1 MNWFDKARHFAFR
14 KAETPE
20 WLTSWVPNN
29 AVTGSDGE
37 NIPRDRRTA
46 AQLAGSGRHWTL
58 SQLYPAYQ
66 ALCPKGSR
74 LTHDVSSNPPPYE
87 PLDPKSEEDWHYIDD
102 IYAYLQA
109 HGITGDTAKSLVGED
124 DHLLEMTPRVIYEP
138 EFLKKRDA
146 IVQGTVAS
154 AMQPNIR
161 LGMSRE
167 RGANDYGNRLYFSH
181 PDTGR
186 SIPLFHY
193 WDTIEAPRDDR
204 SVRTSI
210 FLPTLRL
217 DHTDDES
224 AKYHGDIIRR
234 IEATY
239 PGLWSPRREGAHQ
252 YPISY
257 IGSMH
262 THPLGSTTKPS
273 GQDLKVATPE
283 NWDGRTGNAKL
294 ETIIVPGF
302 DPDAFTEYAS
312 KYPATRKGQ
321 YEAKINRAV
330 ANVLYLRGLLPA
342 SAVHPYDGMFI
353 REDTNTF
360 LTPEEM
366 NDPDL
371 KNVYA
376 DQMDA
381 DKLLL
386 LAHPFASTMLQMK
399 FPVFK
404 TDWKDGT
411 RTLSDAEIIEKDRQ
425 RRMNL
430 RNTKIY
436 VRSGYPKAGN
446 TDSGEVI
453 TGPFDYIGVQPSQAA
468 VAGTIDAPGYLLHGS
483 HNGVS
488 GGTYRHVD
496 PRHLFDGPVPGQ
508 RNYGFDLPPSGE
520 KFQYDVWNHMHGRN
534 TPGGA
539 FPPRVATR
547 KYVLGTPTQDEHER
561 NANDQHYGL
570 DLIDEPDPNDDP
582 WAGMDVLDVPPVPH
596 DPDNPGPSML
606 IRSLQK
612 SFFHLKRRSLKDTGY

>member
-1 MNWFDKARHFAFR
+1 
-14 KAETPE
+14 
-20 WLTSWVPNN
+20 
-29 AVTGSDGE
+29 
-37 NIPRDRRTA
+37 
-46 AQLAGSGRHWTL
+46 
-58 SQLYPAYQ
+58 
-66 ALCPKGSR
+66 
-74 LTHDVSSNPPPYE
+74 
-87 PLDPKSEEDWHYIDD
+87 
-102 IYAYLQA
+102 
-109 HGITGDTAKSLVGED
+109 
-124 DHLLEMTPRVIYEP
+124 
-138 EFLKKRDA
+138 
-146 IVQGTVAS
+146 
-154 AMQPNIR
+154 
-161 LGMSRE
+161 MSRE
-167 RGANDYGNRLYFSH
+167 RGANDYGNRLYFTH

-186 SIPLFHY
+186 SVPLFHY

-204 SVRTSI
+204 SVRNAI
-210 FLPTLRL
+210 FLATNKL

-224 AKYHGDIIRR
+224 AQYHGDIIKRLR
-234 IEATY
+234 ETY
-239 PGLWSPRREGAHQ
+239 PEEYDEHGKPILLSPQRNGVGQ

-262 THPLGSTTKPS
+262 THPLGSTTQPS
-273 GQDLKVATPE
+273 DNDVVASTPH
-283 NWDGRTGNAKL
+283 NDDGRFGNAKL

-302 DPDAFTEYAS
+302 DPDAFTRHAS

-321 YEAKINRAV
+321 YEAKINRAI
-330 ANVLYLRGLLPA
+330 ATVLYLRGLLPA
-342 SAVHPYDGMFI
+342 SAVHPYEGMFI

-371 KNVYA
+371 KNTYA

-386 LAHPFASTMLQMK
+386 IAHPNMAAMLQMEYPI
-399 FPVFK
+399 FRS
-404 TDWKDGT
+404 DWTGGT
-411 RTLSDAEIIEKDRQ
+411 RTLSDAEVIERDKQ

-436 VRSGYPKAGN
+436 TRSGYAKAGK
-446 TDSGEVI
+446 DDLGKDI
-453 TGPFDYIGVQPSQAA
+453 TGPFDYIGVQPSQSA

-483 HNGVS
+483 GNGVS

-496 PRHLFDGPVPGQ
+496 PRHLFGGPVPRQ

-520 KFQYDVWNHMHGRN
+520 KFPAGVWSAMHGLSR
-534 TPGGA
+534 GGA
-539 FPPRVATR
+539 VFLPPRTTR

-570 DLIDEPDPNDDP
+570 DPIDEPDPDDP

-596 DPDNPGPSML
+596 GPDNPGPSML

-612 SFFHLKRRSLKDTGY
+612 SFFHLRRRSLKDNVFLP